1 MLIKKPELI
10 LPSEITDE
18 RAFRERRSLLR
29 AAVIAAGAGLAGC
42 STESDAQANAAAPAP
57 TPAKGQ
63 ELVSLAS
70 SPFSSKEAM
79 TSFHDATH
87 YNNYYEFGTDKDD
100 PAANAQDF
108 KARPW
113 KVQID
118 GECEAPGEL
127 DLDSLIKPHAM
138 EERIYRLRC
147 VEGWS
152 MVIPWVGFGLADLL
166 KRFKPTSK
174 AKYVA
179 FQTLGDVKQMPGQ
192 RYQVLNW
199 PYREG
204 LRIDE
209 AMNPLSMIAV
219 GMYGRWL
226 PNQNGAPLRLVVPW
240 KYGFK
245 SIKAIVRISFSE
257 RQPRTSWNES
267 APSEY
272 GFYSNVNPEVS
283 HPRWSQASE
292 RRIAAGASL
301 FNSRIKTLPYNGY
314 GEQVASMYAGMDLA
328 KNF

>member
-1 MLIKKPELI
+1 MLIKNPESV

-18 RAFRERRSLLR
+18 RTFHERRRLMR
-29 AAVIAAGAGLAGC
+29 AALIAAGAGLAGC
-42 STESDAQANAAAPAP
+42 SSETGAETNSA
-57 TPAKGQ
+57 TPAKAR
-63 ELVSLAS
+63 ELVTLKT
-70 SPFSSKEAM
+70 SPFSTSEAM

-87 YNNYYEFGTDKDD
+87 YNNYYEFGTGKDD
-100 PAANAQDF
+100 PVANAQDF

-113 KVQID
+113 QVQID
-118 GECEAPGEL
+118 GECEAPGTL
-127 DLDSLIKPHAM
+127 DLDSLIQPHAM

-152 MVIPWVGFGLADLL
+152 MVIPWVGFGLGDLL

-174 AKYVA
+174 ARYVA
-179 FQTLGDVKQMPGQ
+179 FQTLRDVKQMPGQ
-192 RYQVLNW
+192 RYRVLDW

-209 AMNPLSMIAV
+209 AMNPLSLLAV

-257 RQPRTSWNES
+257 RQPATSWNQS

-272 GFYSNVNPEVS
+272 GFYSNVNPDVS
-283 HPRWSQASE
+283 HPRWSQATE
-292 RRIAAGASL
+292 RRIASGASL
-301 FNSRIKTLPYNGY
+301 FNSRIKTLPFNGY
-314 GEQVASMYAGMDLA
+314 GEQVASLYTGMDLA